1 LRPPTTPFVNIY
13 AIVCTGSQNNQQ
25 ALMNYLLQLFFSDHS
40 EEALLGSL
48 LGDFVK
54 GNPAGRF
61 SAGVS
66 DAILLHRKVDSFS
79 DAHPNPAPQPQT
91 HQPRA
96 GSLLRGLATSVAGA
110 RRGKKTGRSQPAFC
124 QPVSSCMNG

>member
-1 LRPPTTPFVNIY
+1 
-13 AIVCTGSQNNQQ
+13 
-25 ALMNYLLQLFFSDHS
+25 MNYLVHLFFSDHS

-96 GSLLRGLATSVAGA
+96 GSLLRGLATSAAAA
-110 RRGKKTGRSQPAFC
+110 RCRQNVGCYHSGLRH
-124 QPVSSCMNG
+124 PVSSCMNG